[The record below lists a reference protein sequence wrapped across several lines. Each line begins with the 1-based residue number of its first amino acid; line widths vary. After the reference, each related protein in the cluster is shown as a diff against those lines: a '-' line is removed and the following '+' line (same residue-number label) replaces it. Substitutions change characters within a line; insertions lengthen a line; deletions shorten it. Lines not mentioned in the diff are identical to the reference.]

1 MPQLRLEELMSYFVL
16 AQAGDAKP
24 YTDRDFVRLIDELG
38 LERANALR
46 SDIAAQLAQ
55 GRPARIIEAELVA

>member
-1 MPQLRLEELMSYFVL
+1 ML

-24 YTDRDFVRLIDELG
+24 YSDRDFVRLIDELG

-46 SDIAAQLAQ
+46 SDIAAQLAE